1 MTSLLVAL
9 VALSGSAAAQDD
21 SCPTGATTGERIP
34 RSSRVR
40 VLGLH
45 PDDAYS
51 ANPSA
56 VVGRVGVTTEPWT
69 SDSCWYTGSFREANG
84 EERYFFKVAVA
95 DASRTATTTGVIP
108 CPPESYASS
117 APLADGTRVK
127 LVSIHR
133 EDPRYPEWNQLI
145 GLTGTISGHTPRGGC
160 WMSGVLA
167 TDSGIEV
174 DLARGALWRT
184 STAYVAS
191 STGELTSPDP
201 SVAAPVVADL
211 SMDAPVAFDGP
222 RIPRGQRLRILAID
236 PDDAYYPERE
246 DLEGLRCTST
256 EVLRRAEPG
265 LFTGEVRC
273 DDRRK
278 RYFLKVSVQLLPY

>member
-1 MTSLLVAL
+1 MTSLLLSL
-9 VALSGSAAAQDD
+9 VALSGSAIAQDN
-21 SCPTGATTGERIP
+21 CPTGATAGERIP

-84 EERYFFKVAVA
+84 EERYFYKVAVA
-95 DASRTATTTGVIP
+95 DASRTATTTGVTP

-117 APLADGTRVK
+117 APLRDGTRVK
-127 LVSIHR
+127 LVSLHR
-133 EDPRYPEWNQLI
+133 EDPRYPEWVRLI
-145 GLTGTISGHTPRGGC
+145 GLTGTIANHTPRGGC
-160 WMSGVLA
+160 WMSGVLT
-167 TDSGIEV
+167 TDDGVEV
-174 DLARGALWRT
+174 DLSRGALWENGGGYI
-184 STAYVAS
+184 STTRSDTRGTVGVSA
-191 STGELTSPDP
+191 TPP
-201 SVAAPVVADL
+201 VADL

-236 PDDAYYPERE
+236 SEDAYYPERE
-246 DLEGLRCTST
+246 DIVGLRCTTT
-256 EVLRRAEPG
+256 EVLRRAESG
-265 LFTGEVRC
+265 LFTGELRC

>member
-1 MTSLLVAL
+1 MTSLLLAL
-9 VALSGSAAAQDD
+9 LTLAGSASAQAN
-21 SCPTGATTGERIP
+21 CPVGAKNGDRIP
-34 RSSRVR
+34 RSSRIR

-45 PDDAYS
+45 PEDAYS

-56 VVGRVGVTTEPWT
+56 VVGRVGVTTEPWS

-84 EERYFFKVAVA
+84 QERYFFKVAVA
-95 DASRTATTTGVIP
+95 DASRTATTTGVLP

-117 APLADGTRVK
+117 APLPDGTRVK
-127 LVSIHR
+127 LVSVHR
-133 EDPRYPEWNQLI
+133 EDPRYPEWNRLI
-145 GLTGTISGHTPRGGC
+145 GLTGTISQHTPRGGC
-160 WMSGVLA
+160 WMSGVLT
-167 TDSGIEV
+167 TDDGIDV
-174 DLARGALWRT
+174 DFARGALWQNDGPGTTPSNPRT
-184 STAYVAS
+184 
-191 STGELTSPDP
+191 
-201 SVAAPVVADL
+201 AAPVIADL

-236 PDDAYYPERE
+236 SEDAYYAERE
-246 DLEGLRCTST
+246 DIVGLRCTTT
-256 EVLRRAEPG
+256 EVLRRAETS

>member
-1 MTSLLVAL
+1 MTSLLL
-9 VALSGSAAAQDD
+9 SLIALSGTASAQDN
-21 SCPTGATTGERIP
+21 CPTGATAGERIP

-40 VLGLH
+40 VLGVH

-69 SDSCWYTGSFREANG
+69 SESCWYTGSFREANG
-84 EERYFFKVAVA
+84 EERYFYKVAVA

-127 LVSIHR
+127 LVSVHR
-133 EDPRYPEWNQLI
+133 EDPRYPEWVRLI
-145 GLTGTISGHTPRGGC
+145 GLTGTVSGHTPRGGC
-160 WMSGVLA
+160 WMSGVIT
-167 TDSGIEV
+167 TDDGIQVGLE
-174 DLARGALWRT
+174 RGALWQNDSVFMAT
-184 STAYVAS
+184 DAAQ
-191 STGELTSPDP
+191 P
-201 SVAAPVVADL
+201 SGTTAPVVADL

-222 RIPRGQRLRILAID
+222 RIPRGQRLRILSVD
-236 PDDAYYPERE
+236 PEDAYYPERA
-246 DLEGLRCTST
+246 DIEGLRCTTT
-256 EVLRRAEPG
+256 EVLRRAESG

-278 RYFLKVSVQLLPY
+278 RYFLKVGVQLLPY

>member
-1 MTSLLVAL
+1 MTSLLLAL
-9 VALSGSAAAQDD
+9 MALSSSAFAQDA
-21 SCPTGATTGERIP
+21 CPVGANSGERIP

-40 VLGLH
+40 VLGIH
-45 PDDAYS
+45 PEDAYS
-51 ANPSA
+51 DNPSA

-117 APLADGTRVK
+117 APLRDGTRVK
-127 LVSIHR
+127 LVSVHR
-133 EDPRYPEWNQLI
+133 EDPRYPEWVRLI
-145 GLTGTISGHTPRGGC
+145 GLTGTISNHTPRGGC
-160 WMSGVLA
+160 WMSGVLT
-167 TDSGIEV
+167 TDDGVAV
-174 DLARGALWRT
+174 DLARGALWQNND
-184 STAYVAS
+184 AYMAS
-191 STGELTSPDP
+191 STGGMRGRDSRTTT
-201 SVAAPVVADL
+201 PVVADL

-222 RIPRGQRLRILAID
+222 RIPRGQRLRILSID
-236 PDDAYYPERE
+236 REDAYYAERE
-246 DLEGLRCTST
+246 DIVGLRCTAT
-256 EVLRRAEPG
+256 EVLRRAQPS